1 MQCVKP
7 RPCLDFFF
15 FFHYSSLLTQFL
27 SLITHHLKYP
37 NSLHEVCLAPS
48 LKYFYYFVGP
58 ILTHSQAL
66 IILSLSLSLFLVFS
80 TLGCMETSLH
90 PFRPTKTSPVTPPS
104 GLAAPRWL
112 CQLFAGPLGSLLH
125 RRPFSNLKRRPKPPI
140 RHWWR
145 SRRA

>member
-15 FFHYSSLLTQFL
+15 FYYSSLLTQFL

-66 IILSLSLSLFLVFS
+66 IILSLSLSLFGLFCIG
-80 TLGCMETSLH
+80 LYGDL
-90 PFRPTKTSPVTPPS
+90 PP
-104 GLAAPRWL
+104 
-112 CQLFAGPLGSLLH
+112 
-125 RRPFSNLKRRPKPPI
+125 PFSANEDKPSNTTIWSSSAKMALPTLRRSSWVFASP
-140 RHWWR
+140 
-145 SRRA
+145 